1 MTRKAAVNRMI
12 HWQTAAIGRKVS
24 PDSLVRYDGSRTL
37 PAQSFRGRN
46 DRIITAKL
54 WKPLC
59 RFNGKIT
66 STSFFFIKFSI
77 IFFHLSFDS
86 KAVREKR
93 KNLISLRFSRKRI
106 EGFVSTRKITIDKS
120 LDKERR
126 WKKRWLEGP
135 HTRAFE
141 WNSLERAVQ
150 SYWTRSL
157 STDSVELTG
166 RHGTIMRT
174 RSIFVKLES
183 LTAQARFIFWSS
195 LFPVI
200 RLSRLAKEKT
210 LRSLASLSFSL
221 SFAQLEYYRIFVGRN
236 SKLIQANL
244 RGKFC

>member
-106 EGFVSTRKITIDKS
+106 EGFVSTRKIIIDKS
-120 LDKERR
+120 LDKERTMVGGTTHACLR
-126 WKKRWLEGP
+126 MKLA
-135 HTRAFE
+135 RA
-141 WNSLERAVQ
+141 SCP
-150 SYWTRSL
+150 
-157 STDSVELTG
+157 ELLNTIPI
-166 RHGTIMRT
+166 HGFR
-174 RSIFVKLES
+174 
-183 LTAQARFIFWSS
+183 
-195 LFPVI
+195 
-200 RLSRLAKEKT
+200 
-210 LRSLASLSFSL
+210 
-221 SFAQLEYYRIFVGRN
+221 
-236 SKLIQANL
+236 
-244 RGKFC
+244 